1 MGKRRTEGR
10 EKRGQSK
17 GDLGEVITTRGS
29 LGLEESM
36 HGSAMEA
43 PMLAAHVLQRKKMTQ
58 LANWSLANFEK

>member
-29 LGLEESM
+29 LGLEGM
-36 HGSAMEA
+36 RHGHGKEL
-43 PMLAAHVLQRKKMTQ
+43 PMPPPACYRKKKKGVTRITIQ
-58 LANWSLANFEK
+58 PLEKV